1 MAMEDK
7 CFYSFTQSERRGIAL
22 LMIILLIV
30 VLLVAILPLR
40 RPSAT
45 NYVAFADS
53 IAEYEQ
59 TLLADTANLKQNKV
73 YSIHHSAKHL
83 SPFPFNPNTLPI
95 EGWIKMG
102 FTPKQAK
109 ALDNYRKAGATFKTK
124 EDVKKIF
131 FIDEEEYAIIEPYI
145 EIKSISPNM
154 TTVNNNRNVVSKQYS
169 LIIELNTA
177 DTTDLKELRG
187 IGSVFAARIVKYRN
201 LLGGFYQKEQL
212 LEVYGM
218 SDELYSKISNH
229 VIVDS
234 AMINTININT
244 ASLQQLNHHPY
255 LDYYQ
260 AKAIT
265 KYRDLGNAFDN
276 VDDLKNITLIDNDT
290 FEKIKPYLSVR

>member
-59 TLLADTANLKQNKV
+59 TLLADTANLQQNKV
-73 YSIHHSAKHL
+73 YSIHHSTKHL

-109 ALDNYRKAGATFKTK
+109 TLDNYRKAGATFKTK